1 MPKNKHDSDN
11 NKMLDKIAGIDR
23 VDELSRKMDNMRV
36 AEYIEMISNPK
47 RVIFMNFVAG
57 LIRGLGMGIGFTILA
72 GVVLYIMRSW
82 VNLPVVGRLIAEL
95 LDIIDTYR

>member
-1 MPKNKHDSDN
+1 MSKNKDN
-11 NKMLDKIAGIDR
+11 PRNSEIPDR
-23 VDELSRKMDNMRV
+23 VGHIEKISRKMDDIRV

-47 RVIFMNFVAG
+47 RVIFMNFIAG
-57 LIRGLGMGIGFTILA
+57 LTRGLGMGIGFTVLA
-72 GVVLYIMRSW
+72 GIVLYLMQSW